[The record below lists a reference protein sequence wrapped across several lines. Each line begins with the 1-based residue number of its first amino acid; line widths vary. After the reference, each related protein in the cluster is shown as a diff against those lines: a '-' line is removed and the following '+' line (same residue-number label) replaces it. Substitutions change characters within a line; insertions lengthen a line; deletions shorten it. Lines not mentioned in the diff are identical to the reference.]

1 MTAGSRLIPAT
12 GLPLLYFAFAHFCL
26 ALAFAALVV
35 SPGLPAGFFHHPRMV
50 ALVHLVTLGWITSSI
65 LGAFYIVGPLALRMP
80 LPAGTLDR
88 LAFAAYAGGVAGMV
102 SHFWIGEYS
111 GMAWSAG
118 LVIAAVLRVAMRAW
132 TGMVAA
138 PVPWPVKLHVSL
150 AFVNMLG
157 AGVFGIVLGLNRIFG
172 WFAWSPMSAAF
183 AHAHLA
189 AIGWA
194 VMMVVGL
201 SYRLI
206 PMIVPAAM
214 PTRTSM
220 AISAVLLEAG
230 ILVLA
235 IGLVRNS
242 AATLPGAILIL
253 AGLGSFLAHVR
264 DIVKRKLPPP
274 AALPR
279 PDWATWQTHVAF
291 GWLLLAAVTG
301 IVLTLPVPLAWTL
314 PLGWI
319 YGTAGLLGFLAQV
332 VVGIQGRLLPLHGWY
347 RVLVSE
353 GMRPP
358 QRSAHSLASQRLSRW
373 ILLTWTFGIPLLAGG
388 LAFTLTPL
396 VRAGSAVLLA
406 GVILNAA
413 QATVIATAEA
423 APMRLLAGG
432 FDHRERA
439 R

>member
-1 MTAGSRLIPAT
+1 MTTSASRLVPAT
-12 GLPLLYFAFAHFCL
+12 GLPLFYFGFAHFCL

-35 SPGLPAGFFHHPRMV
+35 RPELPAGFFHHPRMV

-80 LPAGTLDR
+80 LPAGTPDR
-88 LAFAAYAGGVAGMV
+88 VAFAGYAAGVAGMV

-111 GMAWSAG
+111 GMAWSGG
-118 LVIAAVLRVAMRAW
+118 LVIAAVLHVAVRAW
-132 TGMVAA
+132 AGLAAA
-138 PVPWPVKLHVSL
+138 PVPWPVKLHVAL
-150 AFVNMLG
+150 AFANMLV
-157 AGVFGIVLGLNRIFG
+157 AGFFGIGLGLNRMFG

-194 VMMVVGL
+194 VMMVIGL

-214 PTRTSM
+214 PTRASM
-220 AISAVLLEAG
+220 AFSAVLLEAG
-230 ILVLA
+230 IFVLA
-235 IGLVRNS
+235 IGLLRQS
-242 AATLPGAILIL
+242 AATLAGALLVL
-253 AGLGSFLAHVR
+253 AGFGSFLAHVR
-264 DIVKRKLPPP
+264 GIVKRKLPPP

-291 GWLLLAAVTG
+291 GWLLVAASTG
-301 IVLTLPVPLAWTL
+301 LVLTLPVSLAWTV

-319 YGTAGLLGFLAQV
+319 YGTAGLLGFLAQI

-347 RVLVSE
+347 RVLVNE
-353 GMRPP
+353 GPP
-358 QRSAHSLASQRLSRW
+358 QRSAHSLASHRLARW
-373 ILLTWTFGIPLLAGG
+373 ILLTWTFGVPLLAGG
-388 LAFTLTPL
+388 LAFTLSPL
-396 VRAGSAVLLA
+396 VQMGSALLLA

-413 QATVIATAEA
+413 QATVIATAT
-423 APMRLLAGG
+423 PVR
-432 FDHRERA
+432 RA
-439 R
+439 

>member
-1 MTAGSRLIPAT
+1 MTATPRHVPAT
-12 GLPLLYFAFAHFCL
+12 GLPLLYFGFAHLCL
-26 ALAFAALVV
+26 ALAFVTLVV

-88 LAFAAYAGGVAGMV
+88 LAFVGYAAGVAGMV
-102 SHFWIGEYS
+102 AHFWIGEYS

-118 LVIAAVLRVAMRAW
+118 LVIAAVLHVAVRAW
-132 TGMVAA
+132 TGLAAA
-138 PVPWPVKLHVSL
+138 PIPWPVKLHVAL
-150 AFVNMLG
+150 AFANMLS
-157 AGVFGIVLGLNRIFG
+157 AGVLGIVVGLNRTYG
-172 WFAWSPMSAAF
+172 WFTWSPMSAAF
-183 AHAHLA
+183 AHGHLA

-220 AISAVLLEAG
+220 AYSAVLLEAG

-235 IGLVRNS
+235 VGLVRHS

-253 AGLGSFLAHVR
+253 AGFGSFLAHVR
-264 DIVKRKLPPP
+264 DIVKHKLPPP

-291 GWLLLAAVTG
+291 GWLLLTAITG
-301 IVLTLPVPLAWTL
+301 LVLTLPVSLAWTMRI
-314 PLGWI
+314 GWI
-319 YGTAGLLGFLAQV
+319 YGTAGLLGFLAQI

-353 GMRPP
+353 GMQPP
-358 QRSAHSLASQRLSRW
+358 RRSAHSLASHRLARW
-373 ILLTWTFGIPLLAGG
+373 ILLAWTFGLPLLAGG
-388 LAFTLTPL
+388 LALSLLPL
-396 VRAGSAVLLA
+396 VRLGSAVLLA
-406 GVILNAA
+406 GVMLNAA
-413 QATVIATAEA
+413 QATVIATAQA
-423 APMRLLAGG
+423 GSSSTSPRLA
-432 FDHRERA
+432 
-439 R
+439 

>member
-1 MTAGSRLIPAT
+1 
-12 GLPLLYFAFAHFCL
+12 
-26 ALAFAALVV
+26 
-35 SPGLPAGFFHHPRMV
+35 
-50 ALVHLVTLGWITSSI
+50 
-65 LGAFYIVGPLALRMP
+65 
-80 LPAGTLDR
+80 
-88 LAFAAYAGGVAGMV
+88 MV

-118 LVIAAVLRVAMRAW
+118 LVISAVLHVAVRAW

-138 PVPWPVKLHVSL
+138 PIPWAVKLHVAL
-150 AFVNMLG
+150 AFANMLG
-157 AGVFGIVLGLNRIFG
+157 ASVFGITLGLNRIFG
-172 WFAWSPMSAAF
+172 WFAWSAMSAAF

-189 AIGWA
+189 SIGWA
-194 VMMVVGL
+194 VMMVMGL

-220 AISAVLLEAG
+220 AYSAVLLEAG
-230 ILVLA
+230 VIVLA
-235 IGLVRNS
+235 IGLVRYR

-253 AGLGSFLAHVR
+253 AGFGSFLTHVR

-291 GWLLLAAVTG
+291 GWLLLAAITG
-301 IVLTLPVPLAWTL
+301 LVLTLPISLAWTV

-319 YGTAGLLGFLAQV
+319 YGTAGLVGFLAQI

-347 RVLVSE
+347 RVFVTE
-353 GMRPP
+353 GMKPP
-358 QRSAHSLASQRLSRW
+358 RRSAHSLGSHRLARW
-373 ILLTWTFGIPLLAGG
+373 ILLTWTFGVPLLAGG
-388 LAFTLTPL
+388 LAFTSLPL
-396 VRAGSAVLLA
+396 VRVGSACLLA

-413 QATVIATAEA
+413 QATVIATAQA
-423 APMRLLAGG
+423 
-432 FDHRERA
+432 DSSQ
-439 R
+439 

>member
-1 MTAGSRLIPAT
+1 MSATPRHVPAT
-12 GLPLLYFAFAHFCL
+12 GLPLLYFAFAHVCL

-80 LPAGTLDR
+80 LPAGPLDR
-88 LAFAAYAGGVAGMV
+88 LAFAGYAGGVAGMV

-118 LVIAAVLRVAMRAW
+118 LVIAAVMHVAVRAW
-132 TGMVAA
+132 KGLAAA
-138 PVPWPVKLHVSL
+138 PIPWPVKLHVAL
-150 AFVNMLG
+150 AFANMLG
-157 AGVFGIVLGLNRIFG
+157 AGVLGIIVGLNRIYG
-172 WFAWSPMSAAF
+172 WFTWSPMSAAF

-214 PTRTSM
+214 PTRASM
-220 AISAVLLEAG
+220 AYSAVLLEAG

-235 IGLVRNS
+235 VGLVRHP

-253 AGLGSFLAHVR
+253 AGFGSFLAHVR
-264 DIVKRKLPPP
+264 DIVKHKLPPP

-291 GWLLLAAVTG
+291 GWLLLAAITG
-301 IVLTLPVPLAWTL
+301 LVLTLPVSLAWTMRI
-314 PLGWI
+314 GWI
-319 YGTAGLLGFLAQV
+319 YGTAGLLGFLAQI

-347 RVLVSE
+347 RVLVNE
-353 GMRPP
+353 GMQPP
-358 QRSAHSLASQRLSRW
+358 RRSAHSLASHRLARW
-373 ILLTWTFGIPLLAGG
+373 ILLAWTFGVPLLAGG
-388 LAFTLTPL
+388 LALTLLPL
-396 VRAGSAVLLA
+396 VRLGSAFLLA

-413 QATVIATAEA
+413 QATVIATAQA
-423 APMRLLAGG
+423 GTSSTSPRLA
-432 FDHRERA
+432 
-439 R
+439 

>member
-1 MTAGSRLIPAT
+1 MTASSRFVPAT

-80 LPAGTLDR
+80 LPARTSDR
-88 LAFAAYAGGVAGMV
+88 LAFAGYAGGVAGMV

-118 LVIAAVLRVAMRAW
+118 LVSSAVLHVAVRAW

-138 PVPWPVKLHVSL
+138 PIPWPVKLHVAL
-150 AFVNMLG
+150 AFANMLV
-157 AGVFGIVLGLNRIFG
+157 ASVFGITLGLNRIFG
-172 WFAWSPMSAAF
+172 WFAWSAMSAAF

-220 AISAVLLEAG
+220 AYSAMLLEAG
-230 ILVLA
+230 VIVLA
-235 IGLVRNS
+235 IGLVRHR

-253 AGLGSFLAHVR
+253 AGFGSFLAHVR

-291 GWLLLAAVTG
+291 GWLLLAAITG
-301 IVLTLPVPLAWTL
+301 LVLTLPISLAWTV

-319 YGTAGLLGFLAQV
+319 YGTAGLVGFLAQI

-347 RVLVSE
+347 RMLVTE
-353 GMRPP
+353 GMKPP
-358 QRSAHSLASQRLSRW
+358 RRSAHALGSHRLARW
-373 ILLTWTFGIPLLAGG
+373 ILLTWTFGVPLLAGG
-388 LAFTLTPL
+388 LAFTSLPL
-396 VRAGSAVLLA
+396 VRVGSACLLA

-423 APMRLLAGG
+423 
-432 FDHRERA
+432 HHW
-439 R
+439 